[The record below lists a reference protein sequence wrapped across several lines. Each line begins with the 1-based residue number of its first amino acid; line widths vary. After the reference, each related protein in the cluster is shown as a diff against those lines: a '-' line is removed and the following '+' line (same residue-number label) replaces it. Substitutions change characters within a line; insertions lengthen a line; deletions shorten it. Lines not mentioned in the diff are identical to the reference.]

1 MKKTR
6 LYARSKTRRRVLYL
20 DLCNDKWQAIK
31 ITSLGWQ
38 VIDSPDVLFTRGDN
52 MRLHSLPEGQGDLSK
67 LWQLVNIPEQDHDAV
82 IVH

>member
-1 MKKTR
+1 M
-6 LYARSKTRRRVLYL
+6 RVAKQEGAYWL

-52 MRLHSLPEGQGDLSK
+52 MRPTLPEGQGDDIK
-67 LWQLVNIPEQDHDAV
+67 LWQLVNIPEQDHDAAWLLG
-82 IVH
+82 

>member
-1 MKKTR
+1 M
-6 LYARSKTRRRVLYL
+6 RVAKQEGAYWL

-52 MRLHSLPEGQGDLSK
+52 MRPLPLPRQRQG
-67 LWQLVNIPEQDHDAV
+67 
-82 IVH
+82 